1 MSDSI
6 QALIDEEREEQDKET
21 KAAAIKNVMDA
32 FGVTIEKAM
41 ASLKIPQAQRSV
53 YAGMI
58 KK

>member
-21 KAAAIKNVMDA
+21 KAIDIKNVMDA
-32 FGVTIEKAM
+32 FDVTIEKAM
-41 ASLKIPQAQRSV
+41 DSLKIPPAQRSV